1 VFRNILVSVDGSIH
15 AQQALSEAID
25 LASKSNARLTI
36 LTAVPPCT
44 AWVTVPQSAAAV
56 ADLTAE
62 LEREFERIL
71 RCAAS
76 QVPADVPV
84 TTILTHEPVRRALL
98 HRIDEA
104 HHDPVVMGSRGRGA
118 IRSSLLGSVSHSIL
132 HHSPAPVLI
141 VHAHDERP
149 AVEKE
154 LAATGGRELA
164 GSVTTSSSVDA
175 RPRSA

>member
-1 VFRNILVSVDGSIH
+1 MFRNILVSVDGSIH

-25 LASKSNARLTI
+25 IASESNARLTI

-56 ADLTAE
+56 ASLTAE

-71 RCAAS
+71 RCAER
-76 QVPADVPV
+76 QVPDNVPL

-104 HHDPVVMGSRGRGA
+104 HHDLVVMGSRGRGA

-132 HHSPAPVLI
+132 HHSPVPVLI

-149 AVEKE
+149 AVETE
-154 LAATGGRELA
+154 VATNGSRELA
-164 GSVTTSSSVDA
+164 ESVMSGSSVDA
-175 RPRSA
+175 GARST